1 MYAPGE
7 PFRERSGLRRG
18 GGSCPPAQMSIPSVR
33 RNFMPSLNLRKT
45 QYEQMSSSLPPKT
58 DIPERGSRDRPLCAA
73 GSTGRRNTGIKSLC
87 WGFKLQGLTWP
98 FVELTSHFVQ
108 IGLRMHRQVS
118 ALRKVLSQQTI
129 DVLIRA
135 ALPWVL
141 RIAKIN
147 VDVCRQR
154 EPSMVRK
161 FLTPVPGQRFIQ
173 LAR

>member
-1 MYAPGE
+1 M
-7 PFRERSGLRRG
+7 
-18 GGSCPPAQMSIPSVR
+18 
-33 RNFMPSLNLRKT
+33 T
-45 QYEQMSSSLPPKT
+45 
-58 DIPERGSRDRPLCAA
+58 A

-108 IGLRMHRQVS
+108 IGLRMHRQVG

-129 DVLIRA
+129 GVLIRA
-135 ALPWVL
+135 ALPWAL

-161 FLTPVPGQRFIQ
+161 FLATVPGQRFIQ
-173 LAR
+173 LARSLSCLFDVRRYDRP